1 MRTPF
6 SPLHLLLALLFIAWI
21 VFAVNLELITL
32 SFAKLGLD
40 ARSALSLLLTSLAG
54 SAVNL
59 PLLTIKATAP
69 PAPPPPA
76 STFRGLLRPPEEAFT
91 GKTLVAVNVGG
102 CLVPLFFVFFLI
114 RHHPIPLGPLLLAVA
129 LVSGVCYVA
138 SRPVPGLGVVMPV
151 FIAPIAAAVVAAF
164 LGGKEQAA
172 MAYIAG
178 TLGVLIGAD
187 LLRFKDIRGLG
198 APMASIGGAGTFDG
212 IFMTGLVA
220 VLLAS

>member
-1 MRTPF
+1 MRSPF
-6 SPLHLLLALLFIAWI
+6 SPLHLLLALLFTAWL
-21 VFAVNLELITL
+21 VFAVKLELVTL
-32 SFAKLGLD
+32 TFAKLGLD
-40 ARSALSLLLTSLAG
+40 ANSALSLLLTSLAG

-69 PAPPPPA
+69 PGPPPPPPP
-76 STFRGLLRPPEEAFT
+76 GLLRPLEAPFT

-114 RHHPIPLGPLLLAVA
+114 QRHPIPAPTLLLAVA

-164 LGGKEQAA
+164 LGGGERPA